1 MSAKDR
7 FDNDVVIDV
16 RGAGKRYRI
25 FEHPQ
30 DRLKQMLFR
39 GRRNYFQEISV
50 LSDVTFQVHRGETV
64 GIVGRNGA
72 GKSTL
77 LQMITGTVQPS
88 DGEVRTRGRIAP
100 LIELGSGFNP
110 ELTGRENIL
119 FSGMVL
125 GMTQAEV
132 EAKFDQIAA
141 FADIGPYIE
150 RPVKTYSSGMYA
162 RLAFAVAIHVN
173 PDILIVDEILSVGD
187 AAFQRKCMARFYDI
201 RDSGCTILIVAH
213 DEYLVRSICQKCLYL
228 KQGRMVAYGE
238 SSEVVGLYMTDLVP
252 PAELPFATVPPQTAD
267 LMAADGDGT
276 GTDTPFL
283 AEAEDAAPSDV
294 PESAEPFETPDAPL
308 AVRDGGEGPAYRI
321 TDVHLLDAAGH
332 PVEMVPYGSTVTLEF
347 GFEALV
353 AMLPTHISFV
363 FNLHSVNGTYVCGST
378 TLMERM
384 AAHPSSHRGR
394 VRITFPDLK
403 LLAGK
408 YIWRVAINDGAGL
421 LTLVEAKHVCPF
433 GVTDDYYSAGTVH
446 LDRAWHIDLD
456 APAGRIGIDSRK
468 LAHGTS

>member
-1 MSAKDR
+1 MSTDNR
-7 FDNDVVIDV
+7 FNNNVVIDV
-16 RGAGKRYRI
+16 RGVSKRYRI
-25 FEHPQ
+25 FERPQ

-39 GRRNYFQEISV
+39 GRRRYFQEASV
-50 LSDVTFQVHRGETV
+50 LHDLTFQVHRGETV

-77 LQMITGTVQPS
+77 LQMITGTIQPS
-88 DGEVRTRGRIAP
+88 DGEVLTRGRIAP
-100 LIELGSGFNP
+100 LIELGSGFSP
-110 ELTGRENIL
+110 ELTGRENI
-119 FSGMVL
+119 FFNGMVL

-162 RLAFAVAIHVN
+162 RLAFAVAIHVD

-228 KQGRMVAYGE
+228 KQGRMVAYGGA
-238 SSEVVGLYMTDLVP
+238 SEVVGLYMSDLVP
-252 PAELPFATVPPQTAD
+252 PAELTSTPAPHSQVPEPA
-267 LMAADGDGT
+267 AADSHAAIVSPAG
-276 GTDTPFL
+276 
-283 AEAEDAAPSDV
+283 AAKSANVSEAPPTIREKN
-294 PESAEPFETPDAPL
+294 
-308 AVRDGGEGPAYRI
+308 EGPVYRI
-321 TDVHLLDAAGH
+321 TDVHLLGTDGH
-332 PVEMVPYGSTVTLEF
+332 PMEVVPHDSTVTLEF
-347 GFEALV
+347 GFEAL
-353 AMLPTHISFV
+353 ATTLPPHISFV

-384 AAHPSSHRGR
+384 AAHPSSRRGR
-394 VRITFPDLK
+394 VRINFPNLK

-421 LTLVEAKHVCPF
+421 LVLAEAKHACPF
-433 GVTDDYYSAGTVH
+433 RVTDDYRSAGTVH
-446 LDRAWHIDLD
+446 LDRSWQIDLD
-456 APAGRIGIDSRK
+456 APADRAGINSREPTHEGSHK
-468 LAHGTS
+468 QKEAL